1 MLEKLIA
8 FDALKER
15 VFIIRSKKVMIDK
28 DLVKLCEAETKKSN
42 QAIKRNIKHFL
53 EDFIFQL
60 SDKEP
65 NELVT
70 NCDHLRNLKYGY
82 QNTYAFTKDEVTMLS
97 SVLKSKQAVEI
108 NQLEQYLLSHTK
120 NNKAKF
126 KQIYDVLNLLTNRTK
141 ASQIGFKVD

>member
-1 MLEKLIA
+1 
-8 FDALKER
+8 
-15 VFIIRSKKVMIDK
+15 
-28 DLVKLCEAETKKSN
+28 
-42 QAIKRNIKHFL
+42 
-53 EDFIFQL
+53 
-60 SDKEP
+60 
-65 NELVT
+65 
-70 NCDHLRNLKYGY
+70 
-82 QNTYAFTKDEVTMLS
+82 MLS